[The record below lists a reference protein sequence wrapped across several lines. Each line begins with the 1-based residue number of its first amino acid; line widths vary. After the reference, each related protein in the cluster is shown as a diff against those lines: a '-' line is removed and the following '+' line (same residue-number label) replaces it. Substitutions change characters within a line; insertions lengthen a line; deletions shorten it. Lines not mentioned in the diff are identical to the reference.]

1 MKHGSCAGA
10 EPPHRGAQ
18 AVETATEGQQEEKQ
32 HLLPPW
38 FRRRGKVIMVGP
50 CCSRSLLSPSL
61 LGEEDL
67 SSQNIA
73 LTAKLVCIRKG
84 CRPCI
89 T

>member
-10 EPPHRGAQ
+10 EPQHRGTE
-18 AVETATEGQQEEKQ
+18 AVETATEGQQKEKQ

-50 CCSRSLLSPSL
+50 CCSCSLFFPSF

-67 SSQNIA
+67 SLRTLLSQQ
-73 LTAKLVCIRKG
+73 R
-84 CRPCI
+84 
-89 T
+89 